1 MLHSP
6 TSKPRPRNLI
16 WDTET
21 MQKPSVVYD
30 ACVLYPAPLRD
41 ALVSLALT
49 GLFRAH
55 WTQAIHDEWIRNLL
69 AHRSDLTPQQ
79 VNRTCHLMNKAVPD
93 SLVTGYEAKIRS
105 LSLPDPDDRHV
116 LAAALH
122 SKSQRIITFNLKDF
136 PPRILSGYG
145 IEACHPDTFI
155 AQLLE
160 ENPEIVAT
168 ALEAQRL
175 RLIRPPQSAE
185 EFLATLLRQS
195 LPRTTEML
203 RPLLATG

>member
-1 MLHSP
+1 M
-6 TSKPRPRNLI
+6 T
-16 WDTET
+16 WGTESVQT
-21 MQKPSVVYD
+21 PSVVYD

-55 WTQAIHDEWIRNLL
+55 WTQAIHDEWTRNLL

-79 VNRTCHLMNKAVPD
+79 VNRTCRLMNTAVPD
-93 SLVTGYEAKIRS
+93 SLVTGYEAKISS

-116 LAAALH
+116 LAAALR
-122 SKSQRIITFNLKDF
+122 SRSQRIITFNLKDF
-136 PPRILSGYG
+136 PPSILSGYG

-155 AQLLE
+155 VQLLE
-160 ENPEIVAT
+160 AHPETVAT

-185 EFLATLLRQS
+185 EFLETLRRQS
-195 LPRTTEML
+195 LPRTTDLL
-203 RPLLATG
+203 RPLLTAG

>member
-1 MLHSP
+1 
-6 TSKPRPRNLI
+6 
-16 WDTET
+16 
-21 MQKPSVVYD
+21 MQTPSVVYD

-55 WTQAIHDEWIRNLL
+55 WTQAIHDEWTRNLL
-69 AHRSDLTPQQ
+69 AHRRDLTSQQ
-79 VNRTCHLMNKAVPD
+79 VNRTCDLMNKAVPD

-122 SKSQRIITFNLKDF
+122 SRSQRMITFNLKDF
-136 PPRILSGYG
+136 PPNILSSYG
-145 IEACHPDTFI
+145 VESCHPDTFI

-160 ENPEIVAT
+160 KHPETVAA

-175 RLIRPPQSAE
+175 RLIRPPQSTE
-185 EFLATLLRQS
+185 EFLDTLLRQS
-195 LPRTTEML
+195 LPRTTELL